1 MCPGVGS
8 SCSEERDC
16 KKFPLFLEQEA
27 TFGRNGSSSTM
38 SRSKMAV
45 TVSNKISNLPRAPGQ
60 SVLLPSLAIGRKPK
74 EYLKIFDTISE
85 ECVVLEKVG
94 WSNSW
99 WKVEGPEIEGDRCW
113 VGSSTCDSST
123 GCGNQPSQEIGED
136 IGGGQ
141 RGEGGVSSILPE
153 QVSGPWGAEE
163 CVQDSWK
170 GNS

>member
-1 MCPGVGS
+1 MMCPGVGS

-38 SRSKMAV
+38 SRSEMAV
-45 TVSNKISNLPRAPGQ
+45 TVSNKISNLPDAPGQ

-136 IGGGQ
+136 IVGGDGKGGQ
-141 RGEGGVSSILPE
+141 LYFTRAGLRPLGSGGMCPRLLE
-153 QVSGPWGAEE
+153 KE
-163 CVQDSWK
+163 
-170 GNS
+170 